1 MKKFIR
7 ETNIPQQFKAMFEQ
21 EVYRI
26 DPNTN
31 EMIKFNISAAND
43 PRDQSNDC
51 VDIFGVLINT
61 CANIMAHDEMKPED
75 GKAAL
80 VFGNLQG
87 VGEMLMACVAEYVKD
102 GDEGNWYYSFTFDP
116 EDIKNI
122 KPENVHPFNSM
133 EKICPFMEEFNRCFA
148 AMHMKSVDQEFV
160 YGSTLCAIKTLINW
174 LESAANEDEIV
185 ELVIDDVLKYNSEI
199 SLEDYNASMITFAIA
214 SAEVVK
220 GVKKYSMS
228 FGEEMKAVA
237 KGNGDFTN
245 NED

>member
-80 VFGNLQG
+80 VFGNLYQ
-87 VGEMLMACVAEYVKD
+87 V
-102 GDEGNWYYSFTFDP
+102 
-116 EDIKNI
+116 
-122 KPENVHPFNSM
+122 
-133 EKICPFMEEFNRCFA
+133 
-148 AMHMKSVDQEFV
+148 
-160 YGSTLCAIKTLINW
+160 
-174 LESAANEDEIV
+174 V
-185 ELVIDDVLKYNSEI
+185 EH
-199 SLEDYNASMITFAIA
+199 F
-214 SAEVVK
+214 
-220 GVKKYSMS
+220 
-228 FGEEMKAVA
+228 
-237 KGNGDFTN
+237 
-245 NED
+245 